1 MEEGWFVRS
10 GDMQSSR
17 DRFDAVRMEIDVGGV
32 SGRRVWRI
40 FGYDIC
46 MYVYEIRRQDKDL

>member
-1 MEEGWFVRS
+1 
-10 GDMQSSR
+10 MQSSR

-46 MYVYEIRRQDKDL
+46 MYVNEIRRQDKDL